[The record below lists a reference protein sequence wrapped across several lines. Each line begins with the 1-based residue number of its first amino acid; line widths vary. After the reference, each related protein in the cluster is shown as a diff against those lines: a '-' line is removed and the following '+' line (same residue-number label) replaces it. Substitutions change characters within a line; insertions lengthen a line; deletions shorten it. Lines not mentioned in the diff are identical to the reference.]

1 MKGRDDEPRLAPA
14 AHSNSTAEGVSP
26 ALPGRETIS
35 MPQQARHDRQWMHWP
50 DDRDAGMRGRLRSL
64 FAPTDAGD
72 DVTELI
78 AVHGRQLEER
88 SAELVSAAGALELR
102 EARAKELHAKVER
115 VLREGAVELDVR
127 QTELEARAAELDRR
141 EAALVESERRL
152 EARRRELGAV
162 ELRGAAVARRE
173 EALQS
178 RESEL
183 ELRAGELADLAR
195 QLDAVGTTF
204 ARVEQPAV
212 RRRRAPRVRGRRRL
226 SAARAR
232 RPGAEPRYRRRARGR
247 PLPVRPRHR
256 LAPPVGSPPVR
267 SSRAGASGGTAA
279 PARAADSVLTA
290 GRCRQ
295 PNQASSRVSPRNRPT
310 TPPTARNG
318 P

>member
-1 MKGRDDEPRLAPA
+1 
-14 AHSNSTAEGVSP
+14 
-26 ALPGRETIS
+26 
-35 MPQQARHDRQWMHWP
+35 MPQQARHERQWTHWP
-50 DDRDAGMRGRLRSL
+50 DDRDAGVRGRLRSL

-78 AVHGRQLEER
+78 AVHGRRLEAR

-115 VLREGAVELDVR
+115 VLREGAMELDVR

-173 EALQS
+173 EALQT

-204 ARVEQPAV
+204 ARIEQPAV
-212 RRRRAPRVRGRRRL
+212 PDDEHLVFAAGDGYRLLERDGPAPSPGTDVELEDGRYRCVRVTGSPLPSDRRRCALLERAVEQV
-226 SAARAR
+226 
-232 RPGAEPRYRRRARGR
+232 PG
-247 PLPVRPRHR
+247 
-256 LAPPVGSPPVR
+256 
-267 SSRAGASGGTAA
+267 
-279 PARAADSVLTA
+279 
-290 GRCRQ
+290 
-295 PNQASSRVSPRNRPT
+295 
-310 TPPTARNG
+310 
-318 P
+318 